1 MTTKPRA
8 RELGVLFEGT
18 PGPHNAIT
26 DVAGVTVGHFTLIR
40 GKGPLIVGKGPVRTG
55 VTIIHPLGR
64 NSANAVTA
72 GRSVIN
78 GTGEWTGMHF
88 VDELG
93 QFFGPIALTGTG
105 NVGMVHRALVDWA
118 ARLGTL
124 SSEELF
130 MRLLPVVGETL
141 DSQLHDVFGH
151 ALTPEHV
158 FAALDKAKPGA
169 VAEGNVGGGT
179 GMVAYEFKGGIGTA
193 SRLLEFNGQSY
204 TVGVLL
210 QANHARRAELRITG
224 VPVGDEIADLRP
236 GPKPSLD
243 SPTIEALSIL
253 EHGKNSLLVVI
264 ATDAPLQA
272 HQLSRMAR
280 RAALGIG
287 RNGSTVGNLSGE
299 FALAFST
306 TNTHSVGGST
316 QLFESIHDN
325 DSAAMGA
332 LFTAAVRAVE
342 EALVNQLLA
351 SETLDGIDDTVVHAL
366 PHDRLLAALQ
376 KYNRLAPHASREP

>member
-1 MTTKPRA
+1 MTTKLRA
-8 RELGVLFEGT
+8 RQLGVPFEGK
-18 PGPHNAIT
+18 PGPLNAIT
-26 DVAGVTVGHFTLIR
+26 DVAGVTVGHVTLIN
-40 GKGPLIVGKGPVRTG
+40 GQGPPIVGKGPVRTG

-72 GRSVIN
+72 GRAVIN

-105 NVGMVHRALVDWA
+105 SVGVVHKALVDWA

-124 SSEELF
+124 STEELF

-151 ALTPEHV
+151 ALMPEHV
-158 FAALDKAKPGA
+158 FAALDEAKAGA

-193 SRLLEFNGQSY
+193 SRVVEFNGQSY

-210 QANHARRAELRITG
+210 QANHARRAELRIAG
-224 VPVGDEIADLRP
+224 VPVGVEIADLRP

-243 SPTIEALSIL
+243 SPTRETPSSL
-253 EHGKNSLLVVI
+253 EHRKNSLLVVI

-272 HQLSRMAR
+272 HQLSRLAR

-287 RNGSTVGNLSGE
+287 RSGSTAGNLSGE
-299 FALAFST
+299 FVLAFST
-306 TNTHSVGGST
+306 TNTHPVGGHT
-316 QLFESIHDN
+316 QIFEAIHDN
-325 DSAAMGA
+325 DSAAMGP

-342 EALVNQLLA
+342 EALVNQLVA
-351 SETLDGIDDTVVHAL
+351 SETLDGIDDTIVHAL
-366 PHDRLLAALQ
+366 PHDRLIAALR
-376 KYNRLAPHASREP
+376 KYNRLAPDASRLP

>member
-8 RELGVLFEGT
+8 RELGVPFEGK
-18 PGPHNAIT
+18 PGPLNAIT
-26 DVAGVTVGHFTLIR
+26 DVAGVTVGHVTLIS
-40 GKGPLIVGKGPVRTG
+40 GQGPLIVGKGPVRTG

-64 NSANAVTA
+64 NSSSAVTA
-72 GRSVIN
+72 GRTVIN

-105 NVGMVHRALVDWA
+105 NVGIVHKALVDWA

-124 SSEELF
+124 SAEELF

-151 ALTPEHV
+151 ALMTEHV
-158 FAALDKAKPGA
+158 FAALDEAKAGA

-193 SRLLEFNGQSY
+193 SRLVDVNGHSY
-204 TVGVLL
+204 TLGVLL
-210 QANHARRAELRITG
+210 QANHARRAELRIAG
-224 VPVGDEIADLRP
+224 VPVGVEIADLRP

-243 SPTIEALSIL
+243 SPMREARASL
-253 EHGKNSLLVVI
+253 EHRKNSLLVVI

-272 HQLSRMAR
+272 HQLSRLAR

-287 RNGSTVGNLSGE
+287 RSGSTAGNLSGE
-299 FALAFST
+299 FVLAFST
-306 TNTHSVGGST
+306 ANTHPVGGRT
-316 QLFESIHDN
+316 QVFEAIHDN
-325 DSAAMGA
+325 DSAAMGP

-342 EALVNQLLA
+342 EALVNQLVA
-351 SETLDGIDDTVVHAL
+351 SETLDGIDDTIVHAL
-366 PHDRLLAALQ
+366 PHDRLVAALR
-376 KYNRLAPHASREP
+376 KYNRLAPDASRLP